1 MKTRTGYLVRRGRVY
16 HAVWTVAGKKFMR
29 STGKRDRRDAEKEL
43 HRIMEPFAAGNEVT
57 ILQNIAAKIEGRKA
71 EIARLE
77 DERNPPLSL
86 VATWSAYMD
95 APGRPD
101 SGESTLRMYE
111 SQWFAFLKWMQK
123 KHPDAPALRD
133 VTEDIAAEY
142 AAHLSAGRG
151 LSANSYNKHVRL
163 LAMVF
168 RVLRKLA
175 RLEGNPWEEITRK
188 VVSSQSR
195 RELTIDEL
203 KKVCRAASGEMR
215 LLFALGIYTGLRLG
229 DAATLR
235 WAETDLPRHEIRRIP
250 NKIARRKPKTVTI
263 PIHPVLGAML
273 AKIPPAMRGEY
284 VLPDTAELYMR
295 RIPALSSQIQ
305 DHFTACGIRTVK
317 RGTGMKIE
325 TGANGEPRA
334 VHTGKRAVLEVGFH
348 SLRHTF
354 VSLCREANAPLA
366 VVEAIVGHSNPAM
379 TRHYTHISESAA
391 RAAVATL
398 PALMGDAPKALPAPA
413 GLASRDER
421 LRAIVEAMTAETW
434 KADKGRLLA
443 ILAGLDNGSV

>member
-1 MKTRTGYLVRRGRVY
+1 MKTRTGYLVCRGRVY

-29 STGKRDRRDAEKEL
+29 TTGKRDRREAEKEL
-43 HRIMEPFAAGNEVT
+43 HRIMEPFAAGNEVS
-57 ILQNIAAKIEGRKA
+57 ILQNIAAKIEGRTA
-71 EIARLE
+71 EMARLE
-77 DERNPPLSL
+77 DERNPPLSI
-86 VATWSAYMD
+86 VGAWSAYMA

-101 SGESTLRMYE
+101 SGEGTLRMYE
-111 SQWFAFLKWMQK
+111 GQWFAFLEWMQK

-142 AAHLSAGRG
+142 AAHLLGERG

-163 LAMVF
+163 LELVF

-175 RLEGNPWEEITRK
+175 RLEVNPWEEVSRK
-188 VVSSQSR
+188 NSVSQSR
-195 RELTIDEL
+195 RELTTDEL

-235 WAETDLPRHEIRRIP
+235 WAETDLPRRMIRRVP
-250 NKIARRKPKTVTI
+250 NKIARRNPRPVVI

-273 AKIPPAMRGEY
+273 AEMPAGERGEY
-284 VLPDTAELYMR
+284 VLPDTAALYVR
-295 RIPALSSQIQ
+295 DTAALSRMIQ
-305 DHFTACGIRTVK
+305 DHFTACGIRTV
-317 RGTGMKIE
+317 RHGTGFRIE
-325 TGANGEPRA
+325 TDAEGKSRE

-366 VVEAIVGHSNPAM
+366 VVEAIVGHSNPSM
-379 TRHYTHISESAA
+379 TRHYTHVSEAA
-391 RAAVATL
+391 AASAVAIL
-398 PALMGDAPKALPAPA
+398 PAVLGDVPKALPAPS
-413 GLASRDER
+413 SRDER
-421 LRAIVEAMTAETW
+421 LRAIAEAMTAKTW
-434 KADKGRLLA
+434 KTDKARLLA
-443 ILAGLDNGSV
+443 LLEGREA